1 MRPAGRARR
10 LVKLWAMRR
19 IGVLTSGGDAP
30 GMNATV
36 RAVVRSADHA
46 GVATTGIMDGWNGA
60 IEGRFHALD
69 SRSVSGILAQGGTL
83 LGTVRSE
90 AFYTRQGRA
99 TAATTLGQAGI
110 DGLVVIGGM
119 SRVPLSLPLTLTL
132 TLVFHVLSL
141 LHSLIAIPF
150 VYRCARRFSFEGCG
164 TPKAVREST
173 ESNLGF
179 QCRARIGRKVAIG
192 IMVYFA
198 CAAACITAVSLGE
211 RG

>member
-1 MRPAGRARR
+1 MFNLLVGQTLSGLYR
-10 LVKLWAMRR
+10 LV
-19 IGVLTSGGDAP
+19 V
-30 GMNATV
+30 
-36 RAVVRSADHA
+36 
-46 GVATTGIMDGWNGA
+46 
-60 IEGRFHALD
+60 
-69 SRSVSGILAQGGTL
+69 
-83 LGTVRSE
+83 
-90 AFYTRQGRA
+90 
-99 TAATTLGQAGI
+99 
-110 DGLVVIGGM
+110 GGM

-150 VYRCARRFSFEGCG
+150 VYRCARRFSFERCG
-164 TPKAVREST
+164 TPEAVREST